1 MQLTFTVAQWL
12 VRVCGVLL
20 LILGLLF
27 WTGDALGLIPVHML
41 LGVLLVFGLWLEAAL
56 ASQMNVPVGLVAT
69 AAVLGLIVLAL
80 GLTQTSLLPGSG
92 HWIIQVLHLLVGVAA
107 IASGEMIGGRV
118 RRDRLA
124 TASA

>member
-12 VRVCGVLL
+12 VRGCGVLL

>member
-1 MQLTFTVAQWL
+1 MTFAVAQWL
-12 VRVCGVLL
+12 VRVSGVLL

-41 LGVLLVFGLWLEAAL
+41 LGVVLVFGLWLEAAL
-56 ASQMNVPVGLVAT
+56 ASQMNVPVGMVAA
-69 AAVLGLIVLAL
+69 AAVLGLIVLVL

-92 HWIIQVLHLLVGVAA
+92 HWIIQVLHLLVGLAA

-118 RRDRLA
+118 RRNRLA
-124 TASA
+124 TATA